1 MEVGGRE
8 AGDGHEQRKDG
19 YWYGKFPGNGK
30 LNNPKRTIYRENPK
44 IDHQNK
50 EHTECQTGGDT
61 VESKRRRGQWGRE
74 ASSGQVIRGAWLR
87 GFPG

>member
-44 IDHQNK
+44 IDHQ
-50 EHTECQTGGDT
+50 EGYH
-61 VESKRRRGQWGRE
+61 VS
-74 ASSGQVIRGAWLR
+74 L
-87 GFPG
+87 